1 MLLKCSS
8 LFVVLALV
16 FPQFAWSQ
24 SGGIFEKGDRVVF
37 LGNTLIER
45 EQEYGGWELPLTLAT
60 ADKDLIV
67 RNLGWSGDTVWTES
81 RGVFDPPAAGYQR
94 TLELVKELK
103 PSVIILGYGNVEAFG
118 GPSKLPPFREQY
130 QKLVNDLA
138 SVGARFVHLS
148 PILLEKTSLPDQSE
162 ARLAQTDRVNQSI
175 EQYAGAIREIAGN
188 RQELFVDLIDWQRSR
203 SSEEPLTQNGIHFSA
218 DGYLASGLFL
228 TAQLTGKT
236 LTQENLASDSVEN
249 LRLAIIDKNRLFFH
263 RWRPQNI
270 TYLFLFRKHEQGN
283 NAVEV
288 AQFDPF
294 VDKAEESI
302 AKKADR
308 IAESWK

>member
-1 MLLKCSS
+1 
-8 LFVVLALV
+8 
-16 FPQFAWSQ
+16 
-24 SGGIFEKGDRVVF
+24 
-37 LGNTLIER
+37 IER